1 MFGKTKHRGM
11 RGLLSVVVT
20 MGLLALSGFGG
31 ASEGQK
37 ASTRPVDKVTQE
49 RMQGRFRE
57 SSQQFREN
65 KGQWDA
71 RAKFFVRAKGV
82 DLWVT
87 ENGLVFDHYRSSEQG
102 GVQGRK
108 GSVVGLEF
116 RGASKQPS
124 IQGQRPGRMLWSY
137 ANGSKKVSGVRG
149 FGETT
154 TQSIYPGIDLRTYLE
169 NGSPRYDLI
178 VAPGADPSVIK
189 MAFRGAESVG
199 VNEKAE
205 LEIGTSL
212 GIVKHG
218 KLIAYQMANGRRTPV
233 PVRFDRSEDGTISF
247 ALGAYDAS
255 KVVVIDPLVYGSY
268 YGGDDGFDIVRSV
281 VADEDGGVYLT
292 GSTQASMFPSIY
304 GPYGFELMGG
314 WDMFVTKFQGDAYS
328 HDYSALVGGSA
339 SDIGSFVDID
349 PFGNVWVA
357 GTTSSYDF
365 PGHNKN
371 VQYLS
376 LTTGPPPASGSFRLT
391 LNGETTA
398 PLPYNSSATQ
408 IANALNTLSGVSGV
422 VATAAQNLPDGTIR
436 IQIPLPG
443 LIEVDNTGIAPSEYG
458 IALQSGT
465 VPFLMRFA
473 SSLVT
478 VLDPL
483 PTTLLMWGTDRGNG
497 LETPSGMKVIP
508 NDNPAPTDPVEFV
521 IVGNTTAGNPLPELG
536 GAVPLSQDGYIL
548 RYTFDGA
555 AFTKTDGRYISGNG
569 SANVITGLAV
579 DRSGQAYVAGTVGYN
594 SNVDTAV
601 FAAFATTGNV
611 FPGGRLLRLNDA
623 FVRKYDRAG
632 TILYSALIGG
642 NGRDSGAGVAVDASG
657 NAYVTG
663 IASSFN
669 FPRTPGVYG
678 ENFGPGALVF
688 CTKINLDASQ
698 IVYSTHLN
706 TTPPLTVSGIAVDN
720 SGNAYIT
727 GTTTFS
733 LTFPTTPGDPNEPTA
748 ASFGAVPTTED
759 GLRLTYTS
767 PLPPELPT
775 DDAYLLV
782 LNANASNLLYG
793 TYIGDNLDEFVYA
806 PYTDRLGDVWVF
818 GYSDSYRYY
827 ERVSTTGAVT
837 RYESTG
843 QLADAFL
850 SPFAFKRTGDA
861 FGNTLV
867 PGVLYGLRESPF
879 TPPPTIN
886 TLNRRDGFLIK
897 LRLGLP
903 TIGSLVLN
911 PNAVA
916 GGLGASTTGTVNL
929 TLPAPAGGL
938 DVVLTLDN
946 EAATFSGSGFQD
958 TMVLSIPG
966 GSQSANFQVFT
977 NAVTQTTNVNVRAT
991 LEGNFV
997 NRVLT
1002 VQPWL
1007 TQVTV
1012 SPNSIVGGN
1021 QVTGR
1026 VRLFQPA
1033 IDDVVVDLSTDNS
1046 SLLSFPNGA
1055 TVTVPAGQDTAT
1067 FLVDTEGVGVQT
1079 VANVTASLLGVGKS
1093 QPVTVLTAN
1102 LVNVTFNPT
1111 RVTGGTAA
1119 TGTVTLDGE
1128 TGTAFTVDL
1137 TIDSGTPGYQI
1148 IPTTITFNPG
1158 DRSQTFTVQTVY
1170 EPVDTQRKITA
1181 TRVAQ
1186 GGYSGQSRIGTLF
1199 IDASELIAFTID
1211 KTEVNVGEDA
1221 TGTVSLSKAAGTG
1234 GAVVN
1239 LSASNS
1245 LVTVP
1250 ATVTIPAGSTT
1261 GTFTITTTTG
1271 AVLGDQTVDITASRG
1286 PVSIT
1291 RTLTVKSSTLTLSLS
1306 PNSVVGGDPSTGT
1319 VSLGAAA
1326 ASDLVVTLGSN
1337 NVAASVPATVTI
1349 LAGASS
1355 ATFTVTTTAV
1365 PSNENADITAT
1376 AGTLSATAT
1385 LQIRAV
1391 GVVGISFT
1399 PPKVRGGTTTTCR
1412 ITLDSPAPAGGVVV
1426 TLSQTNSLVAVIPS
1440 SVTVPAGAT
1449 FIEFTVQ
1456 TRRVSRT
1463 LATLVTA
1470 TRGATSV
1477 SAVLTAT
1484 R

>member
-1 MFGKTKHRGM
+1 
-11 RGLLSVVVT
+11 
-20 MGLLALSGFGG
+20 MGLLALSGSVG
-31 ASEGQK
+31 ASGGQK
-37 ASTRPVDKVTQE
+37 ASSKPVDRVTQDQ
-49 RMQGRFRE
+49 MQKRLRA
-57 SSQQFREN
+57 SQQQFREN
-65 KGQWDA
+65 KGQWDS
-71 RAKFFVRAKGV
+71 RAKFLVRAKGV
-82 DLWVT
+82 DVWVT
-87 ENGLVFDHYRSSEQG
+87 QNGLVFDHYQATENDG
-102 GVQGRK
+102 GHGRK
-108 GSVVGLEF
+108 GDVVGLEF
-116 RGASKQPS
+116 LGAADSTAV
-124 IQGQRPGRMLWSY
+124 QGQRPGRMVWSY
-137 ANGSKKVSGVRG
+137 SNDSGKFSGVRG
-149 FGETT
+149 FEETLT
-154 TQSIYPGIDLRTYLE
+154 RGLYPGIDLRTYLE
-169 NGSPRYDLI
+169 NGSPRYDLV
-178 VAPGADPSVIK
+178 VAPGADPNAIK
-189 MAFRGAESVG
+189 MAVRGSQSVV
-199 VNEKAE
+199 VNKKAE

-212 GIVKHG
+212 GTVKHG
-218 KLIAYQMANGRRTPV
+218 SLIAYQMENGHRTPV
-233 PVRFDRSEDGTISF
+233 PVRFDVDAEGNVGF
-247 ALGAYDAS
+247 AVGAYDSTKAL
-255 KVVVIDPLVYGSY
+255 VIDPLVYGSY

-304 GPYGFELMGG
+304 GPYGFAIAGG
-314 WDMFVTKFQGDAYS
+314 WDMFVTKFQGDAYT

-339 SDIGSFVDID
+339 DDIGSFVDVD
-349 PFGNVWVA
+349 PFGNVWVV
-357 GTTSSYDF
+357 GTTASPNF

-371 VQYLS
+371 IQYLS
-376 LTTGPPPASGSFRLT
+376 HTGGPAPSSGSFRLR
-391 LNGETTA
+391 LNGQTTGLIA
-398 PLPYNSSATQ
+398 WNASATQ
-408 IANALNTLSGVSGV
+408 VRNALNALPGVSGV
-422 VATAAQNLPDGTIR
+422 QATAAQNLPTGTIR
-436 IQIPLPG
+436 IVLPVPG
-443 LIEVDNTGIAPSEYG
+443 LITVDNAGIAPSQYG
-458 IALQSGT
+458 ITVQAGT

-473 SSLVT
+473 KSLTT

-483 PTTLLMWGTDRGNG
+483 PTTLQMWGSDAGNG
-497 LETPSGMKVIP
+497 NETPSGFKIIP

-521 IVGNTTAGNPLPELG
+521 IVGNTTAQNPLPENG
-536 GAVPLSQDGYIL
+536 GSVPLSQDGYIL
-548 RYTFDGA
+548 RYTYNGS
-555 AFTKTDGRYISGNG
+555 AFTQTDGRYISGNN

-601 FAAFATTGNV
+601 FAAFMTTGNV

-623 FVRKYDRAG
+623 FIRKYDRSG
-632 TILYSALIGG
+632 NILYSALIGG
-642 NGRDSGAGVAVDASG
+642 NGRDSGAGVAVDAAG

-663 IASSFN
+663 IAASFN

-678 ENFGPGALVF
+678 ENFGPNALVF
-688 CTKINLDASQ
+688 CTKVNLDASQ
-698 IVYSTHLN
+698 IVYSTHLR
-706 TTPPLTVSGIAVDN
+706 TTPPVNVSGIAVDN

-727 GTTTFS
+727 GIATFG
-733 LTFPTTPGDPNEPTA
+733 LTFPVPPGDPNEPTSA
-748 ASFGAVPTTED
+748 NFGAVPTTTD
-759 GLRLTYTS
+759 GLRQTYTS
-767 PLPPELPT
+767 PQPPELPT
-775 DDAYLLV
+775 DDGFLLV

-793 TYIGDNLDEFVYA
+793 TYVGDNLDEYVYA
-806 PYTDRLGDVWVF
+806 PYTDRLGDVWVY
-818 GYSDSYRYY
+818 GYSDSFRLYQ
-827 ERVSTTGAVT
+827 RVSSTGTIKQYV
-837 RYESTG
+837 STG
-843 QLADAFL
+843 QLANEFL
-850 SPFAFKRTGDA
+850 SEFAFKRTGDA
-861 FGNTLV
+861 FGTTAV

-879 TPPPTIN
+879 TAPATI
-886 TLNRRDGFLIK
+886 TTQNRRDGFLIK
-897 LRLGLP
+897 LRLNLP
-903 TIGSLVLN
+903 TISSLVLT

-916 GGLGASTTGTVNL
+916 GGLGASSVGTVNL
-929 TLPAPAGGL
+929 SLPAPAGGI

-958 TMVLSIPG
+958 TLVLTIPG
-966 GSQSANFQVFT
+966 GQTSANFDVFT
-977 NAVTQTTNVNVRAT
+977 NPVTQTTNVNIRAT

-1033 IDDVVVDLSTDNS
+1033 ITDVTVDLSTDNS

-1067 FLVDTEGVGVQT
+1067 FLIDTEGVGATT
-1079 VANVTASLLGVGKS
+1079 VANVTATLLGVGKS
-1093 QPVTVLTAN
+1093 QPVTVLPAN

-1119 TGTVTLDGE
+1119 TGTVTLDGK
-1128 TGTAFTVDL
+1128 TGTSFNVNL
-1137 TIDSGTPGYQI
+1137 TIDLGTPGYQI

-1158 DRSQTFTVQTVY
+1158 DRSKSFTVQTVY

-1181 TRVAQ
+1181 TRPAQ
-1186 GGYSGQSRIGTLF
+1186 GGYSAQSRVGTLF
-1199 IDASELIAFTID
+1199 IDASDLIAFTID
-1211 KTEVNVGEDA
+1211 KTQVNVGENA
-1221 TGTVSLSKAAGTG
+1221 TGTVSLSRAAGTG

-1271 AVLGDQTVDITASRG
+1271 AVLGNQTVDITASRG

-1291 RTLTVKSSTLTLSLS
+1291 RTLTVISSTLGLSLN
-1306 PNSVVGGDPSTGT
+1306 PTSVVGGDPSTGT
-1319 VSLGAAA
+1319 VSLGAAV
-1326 ASDLVVTLGSN
+1326 SSPVIVSLSSN
-1337 NVAASVPATVTI
+1337 NGAASVPATVTI
-1349 LAGASS
+1349 PTGASS
-1355 ATFTVTTTAV
+1355 ATFTVTTSIV
-1365 PSNENADITAT
+1365 SSNVNADITAT

-1399 PPKVRGGTTTTCR
+1399 PPKVRGGSTSLCR
-1412 ITLDSPAPAGGVVV
+1412 VTLDSPAPAGGVVV
-1426 TLSQTNSLVAVIPS
+1426 SLSQSNPLVATIPA

-1470 TRGATSV
+1470 TRGTTSV
-1477 SAVLTAT
+1477 SAILTAT